1 MMARSI
7 EEYPS
12 FKKLREYCEA
22 LELAANFIQ
31 ENTPQKIRVAFIL
44 LHNIAELLMYRI
56 AERAFDHDE
65 YISKVITPKF
75 SRTLKKKV
83 RREFT
88 EQIRFVVSQGVL
100 SEEEGLTLQI
110 AHAYRTPAFHRDD
123 HNPNALQALAFLLYS
138 PIATLFE
145 KASNGRGSSCTE
157 EEKAWL
163 ERYGVS
169 CDWIPMYDDVSVAI
183 VTTIRSKIPLD
194 FEGARSVLCDDLDE
208 RIAVAE
214 SKMSTDDELGS
225 MVTDWPVALSES
237 MFWSSFDEQAVGAD
251 YWALRWKIGAGEN
264 VSQEEYFKAE
274 EDFNT
279 EKLGQKAA
287 FVPPFE
293 LRQLPELKDK
303 VEALK
308 STTNPSRLAAE
319 YHEID
324 EKLMLLED
332 AIEDIHTSVDA
343 AIQHAIDV
351 ARGK

>member
-1 MMARSI
+1 MMARSA

-31 ENTPQKIRVAFIL
+31 ENTPQRIRVAFIL

-56 AERAFDHDE
+56 AEQSFGPDE
-65 YISKVITPKF
+65 FRSKVLPPQF

-88 EQIRFVVSQGVL
+88 EQIRFVVSQRVL

-110 AHAYRTPAFHRDD
+110 AHAYRNPAFHRDD
-123 HNPNALQALAFLLYS
+123 HNPKALQALACLLYS
-138 PIATLFE
+138 PISTLFK
-145 KASNGRGSSCTE
+145 KASEGRGSSSSE

-163 ERYGVS
+163 ESYGVS
-169 CDWIPMYDDVSVAI
+169 CDGIPMFDTISVAL
-183 VTTIRSKIPLD
+183 VTAIRAKIPLD
-194 FEGARSVLCDDLDE
+194 IKGIRSVLCDDLVE
-208 RIAVAE
+208 RVSVAE
-214 SKMSTDDELGS
+214 SKMSPDDELGS
-225 MVTDWPVALSES
+225 MVTDWAVALAEA
-237 MFWSSFDEQAVGAD
+237 MFWSSFDEQAAGAD

-264 VSQEEYFKAE
+264 VSPEEFMKAE
-274 EDFNT
+274 NDFNT
-279 EKLGQKAA
+279 EKMRRKAA
-287 FVPPFE
+287 FAPPFE
-293 LRQLPELKDK
+293 LRQLPELKEK

-308 STTNPSRLAAE
+308 STTNPSGLAAE

-324 EKLMLLED
+324 GQLTLLED
-332 AIEDIHTSVDA
+332 AIEDIHTSVDV